1 METNLI
7 NRRRRLKG
15 QIPDIKSSLIM
26 IEHLREKSESKEEI
40 ETHFLISDQA
50 YSKAVIPPTDKVV
63 IVVTFTKYLIELSQR
78 IFLKITRLVLTY
90 VA

>member
-63 IVVTFTKYLIELSQR
+63 IVVTFTKYLIKWSQR
-78 IFLKITRLVLTY
+78 IFLKI
-90 VA
+90 